1 MTDSLPALDSPAD
14 RLLLDTQVGE
24 QSGGTGQRFDWSL
37 LAGLDKHRLLLAGGL
52 NPDNVQEAG
61 RCGCLGLDLN
71 SGVESAPG
79 IKDATRNNFV

>member
-1 MTDSLPALDSPAD
+1 MYAIRSYY
-14 RLLLDTQVGE
+14 
-24 QSGGTGQRFDWSL
+24 
-37 LAGLDKHRLLLAGGL
+37 AGLDKHRLLLAGGI

-79 IKDATRNNFV
+79 IKDATKIRLAFTAIRTY